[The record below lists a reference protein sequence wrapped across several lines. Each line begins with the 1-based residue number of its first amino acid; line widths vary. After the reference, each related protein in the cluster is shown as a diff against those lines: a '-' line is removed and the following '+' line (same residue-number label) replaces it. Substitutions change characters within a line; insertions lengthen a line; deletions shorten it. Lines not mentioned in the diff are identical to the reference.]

1 MILHRKDG
9 DVLDKKDNEKRN
21 FAFLL
26 DPVTSDL
33 INSHL
38 DESGLTSR
46 SQFVERAVKLYC
58 HTLDGKEDRLFFDEE
73 IVTIL
78 RAIVRESEAKLSSH
92 LRSMDISLSVLS
104 VLFAANLA
112 EMTNEDIAVMRRDA
126 IRYVDENRRARS
138 VVTALREQRGDE

>member
-1 MILHRKDG
+1 MHIKEG
-9 DVLDKKDNEKRN
+9 GILDKKDNTKRN
-21 FAFLL
+21 YVFLL
-26 DPVTSDL
+26 EPTTSDL

-38 DESGLTSR
+38 GASGLTSR

-78 RAIVRESEAKLSSH
+78 RAIVRESEARLSSH
-92 LRSMDISLSVLS
+92 LRSMDISLSILS

-112 EMTNEDIAVMRRDA
+112 EMTNEDIAVVRRDA

>member
-1 MILHRKDG
+1 MILHRKGD
-9 DVLDKKDNEKRN
+9 DVLGKKQNY
-21 FAFLL
+21 AFLL

-38 DESGLTSR
+38 GTSGLTSR

-92 LRSMDISLSVLS
+92 LRSMDISLSILS